1 MNLNPHT
8 QAQNILQVDPN
19 SQIFLYIWNRCQH
32 SKETIKDLRQLEERT
47 QDRIEVIDIESVLA
61 ENNYPPSL
69 KCTPCL
75 FITSPHGKIAP
86 QIFNGRKSI
95 LIFCKIKAYDAKGS
109 LPTEIASGKQQM
121 TNKFQNSEVVEIH
134 TKDMSGVQNAKG
146 FNDLDNFDNF
156 DNQNKRERLF
166 DDFIEDPLLAE
177 DPRMNANP
185 KDLKTLMEERGYSK

>member
-19 SQIFLYIWNRCQH
+19 SQIFLYIWSRCQH

-47 QDRIEVIDIESVLA
+47 QDRIEVIDIESVLTN
-61 ENNYPPSL
+61 NNYPPSL

-95 LIFCKIKAYDAKGS
+95 LLFCKIKAYDAKGS
-109 LPTEIASGKQQM
+109 LPNEIASGKQQM
-121 TNKFQNSEVVEIH
+121 TNKFEKSEVVEIH
-134 TKDMSGVQNAKG
+134 SKDMSGVQNAKG
-146 FNDLDNFDNF
+146 FNDLDD
-156 DNQNKRERLF
+156 QETSGKRERLF

-177 DPRMNANP
+177 DPRMSSAP
-185 KDLKTLMEERGYSK
+185 KDLKTLMEERGYTK